1 MSAVDDAGIDINLKF
16 EVDQKPG
23 VEAPDESKNV
33 RLPSLGNNDGKV
45 QDGLG
50 TRGNGA
56 YMDYC
61 IEEVGMASVESVVMD
76 EDEDGKIPMIAMESE
91 VNG

>member
-1 MSAVDDAGIDINLKF
+1 LKF

-23 VEAPDESKNV
+23 VQAPDESTNV
-33 RLPSLGNNDGKV
+33 RLPSLGNQDGKV

-76 EDEDGKIPMIAMESE
+76 ELEEGKIRMIAKERE